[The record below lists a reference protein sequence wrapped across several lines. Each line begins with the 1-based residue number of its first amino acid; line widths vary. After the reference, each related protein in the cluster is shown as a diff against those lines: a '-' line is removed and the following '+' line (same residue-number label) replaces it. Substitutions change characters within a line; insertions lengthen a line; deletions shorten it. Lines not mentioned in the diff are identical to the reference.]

1 MALAV
6 PYSGGAARA
15 FYVSFVP

>member
-6 PYSGGAARA
+6 PYSGGATRA